1 MCSKD
6 ALSVIVSGCS
16 TLEFGF
22 VLTDETARISLLEGG
37 TEELKLKQRKLDEK
51 NLKDEAVKVRSSSVS
66 NIVQI
71 TIRWSP

>member
-1 MCSKD
+1 M
-6 ALSVIVSGCS
+6 SGCS

-51 NLKDEAVKVRSSSVS
+51 NLKDEAVKVRSSSV
-66 NIVQI
+66 
-71 TIRWSP
+71 